1 MDSEKYEAASY
12 ERALLQTKELA
23 GGIEEQ
29 THAAL
34 KQMGA
39 ILEAAGSS
47 YEHVV
52 KCTVLL
58 LDMDQ
63 FQTVNGVY
71 AQYFTEKPPAR
82 MAYGVKSLPFGAS
95 VEIECIAYVP

>member
-1 MDSEKYEAASY
+1 MAGDVEA
-12 ERALLQTKELA
+12 
-23 GGIEEQ
+23 Q

-39 ILEAAGSS
+39 ILEAGGSS
-47 YEHVV
+47 YDHVL

-58 LDMDQ
+58 MDMDN
-63 FQTVNGVY
+63 FAAVNAVY
-71 AQYFTEKPPAR
+71 AKYFTENPPAR
-82 MAYGVKSLPFGAS
+82 MAYGVKTLPFGAS

>member
-1 MDSEKYEAASY
+1 M
-12 ERALLQTKELA
+12 A

-29 THAAL
+29 AHAAL

-39 ILEAAGSS
+39 ILEAGGSG

-63 FQTVNGVY
+63 FATVNAVY
-71 AQYFTEKPPAR
+71 AQYFTKDPPAR
-82 MAYGVKSLPFGAS
+82 MAYGVKSLPFGAE